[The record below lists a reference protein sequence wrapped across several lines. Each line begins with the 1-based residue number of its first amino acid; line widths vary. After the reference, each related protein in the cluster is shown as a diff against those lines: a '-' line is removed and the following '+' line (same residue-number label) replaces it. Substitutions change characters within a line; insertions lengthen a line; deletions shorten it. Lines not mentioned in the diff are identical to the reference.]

1 MSQGLIKTSEPA
13 TNEFHI
19 VKVGNNKLLI
29 VKDGWVQQ
37 NGLEKIFP
45 RPGNIY
51 WSKTKDLVFNTNYNL
66 IGNEETNLISQ
77 IKGFL
82 REHSIPFNTTSKII
96 DLETL
101 HEHGW
106 TAAHLLR
113 PAGLYN
119 RGSGQDVIVSKL
131 KEGSKKMER
140 LFQPLLLCQHFLL
153 QKMIRMWLAIL
164 LKED

>member
-51 WSKTKDLVFNTNYNL
+51 WSKTKDIAVNINDNLSVNEEINL
-66 IGNEETNLISQ
+66 INQ
-77 IKGFL
+77 IKGFSQK
-82 REHSIPFNTTSKII
+82 HDIPFNTNNKIL

-101 HEHGW
+101 HKHGW

-131 KEGSKKMER
+131 KEGSKKMEI